1 MNVSDLMYM
10 IIFVCATEFISI
22 VMYVD
27 VWSYVFVYVFLC
39 VSDFV
44 SMVL

>member
-1 MNVSDLMYM
+1 V
-10 IIFVCATEFISI
+10 
-22 VMYVD
+22 YVD